1 MKSEPQASEA
11 GRAKSGALALAALGV
26 VFGDIGTS
34 PLYALQAAFSPHD
47 HLRVT
52 EANVVGILSLFFWSL
67 IVVVTVKYVLFVMR
81 ADNRG
86 EGGVMA
92 LMALAGRRAGGRERS
107 VVLLLGLIGVAL
119 FYGDGVITP
128 AISVLSAIEG
138 TQVASPSVH
147 QFVLPLT
154 LIVLTLL
161 FAFQHKGTGRIG
173 SAFGPIMLVWFL
185 TIAVLGA
192 HGIARNP
199 AALRAV
205 DPLNAISYVDRQ
217 PWVAFVSLGA
227 IVLCITGVEA
237 LYADM
242 GHFGRIPIA
251 TAWLVVALPSLTL
264 CYFGQ
269 GALMLHDPRS
279 AANPFFHLTGPS
291 LTIPLVVL
299 ATVATVIASQA
310 VISGAF
316 SLSQQAVQLG
326 YLPRLTIRHTSE
338 EMRGQIYLPAV
349 NWLLYVA
356 IVGVVLGFGSSASLA
371 AAYGIAVTGTMATT
385 SVLAYIVTRR
395 LWGWPTWLGLLVV
408 APLLAIDLTFFASNL
423 LKVHHGG
430 WFPLLLGGAL
440 FVLMRT
446 WNWGRETVTD
456 KRIAEEGPLREFLA
470 RLDQHTPALVTVP
483 GTAVYLSSS
492 TATTPLALRIN
503 AEHNRIRHEQIV
515 IFRSEILDVP
525 HVGDEDR
532 CAIDGLDD
540 PSDRI
545 VLVTARFG
553 YRDRPDV
560 PAALQLAANQTPE
573 LRNLDDATYFLSR
586 ITIHPTAQGGITMWR
601 KRLFSA
607 LARTAS
613 SPTEYFQL
621 PADRVVAIG
630 TQIPI

>member
-1 MKSEPQASEA
+1 MRPKPVRAGEA
-11 GRAKSGALALAALGV
+11 RAKLGVLALGALGV

-34 PLYALQAAFSPHD
+34 PLYALQAAFSPAD
-47 HLRVT
+47 NLRVSH
-52 EANVVGILSLFFWSL
+52 ANVLGILSLFFWSL
-67 IVVVTVKYVLFVMR
+67 IVVVTVKYVFFVMR
-81 ADNRG
+81 ADNHG

-92 LMALAGRRAGGRERS
+92 LMALAGRRAVGRQRAA
-107 VVLLLGLIGVAL
+107 VLLLGLVGVAL

-138 TQVASPSVH
+138 TQVVDPGVH
-147 QFVLPLT
+147 SFVVPLT
-154 LIVLTLL
+154 LVVLTLL
-161 FAFQHKGTGRIG
+161 FAFQRQGTGRLG

-192 HGIARNP
+192 RGVARNP
-199 AALRAV
+199 SVLRAV
-205 DPLNAISYVDRQ
+205 DPLEAVSYIGRQ
-217 PWVAFVSLGA
+217 PWIAFVSLGA
-227 IVLCITGVEA
+227 VVLCITGVEA

-251 TAWLVVALPSLTL
+251 TAWLAVALPSLLL

-269 GALMLHDPRS
+269 GALILHDPRT
-279 AANPFFHLTGPS
+279 AANPFFHLTGHS
-291 LTIPLVVL
+291 LTLPLVVL

-316 SLSQQAVQLG
+316 SLTQQAIQLG
-326 YLPRLTIRHTSE
+326 YLPRMSIRHTSE
-338 EMRGQIYLPAV
+338 DVRGQIYLPAI

-356 IVGVVLGFGSSASLA
+356 IVGIVLGFGSSASLA
-371 AAYGIAVTGTMATT
+371 AAYGIAVTGTMGTT
-385 SVLAYIVTRR
+385 SVLAYIVARR
-395 LWGWPTWLGLLVV
+395 LWRWPTWLALLVV
-408 APLLAIDLTFFASNL
+408 GPLLAIDLTFFGSNL

-446 WNWGRETVTD
+446 WNRGRKTVTER
-456 KRIAEEGPLREFLA
+456 RIAEEGPLREFIT
-470 RLDQHTPALVTVP
+470 RLGRYTPPLQTVP
-483 GTAVYLSSS
+483 GTAIYLTSS
-492 TATTPLALRIN
+492 TDTTPLALRIN
-503 AEHNRIRHEQIV
+503 VEHNHIRHEQIV
-515 IFRSEILDVP
+515 IFRAEILDVP
-525 HVGDEDR
+525 HVSDDQR
-532 CAIDGLDD
+532 CAIDDLED
-540 PSDRI
+540 PTDRI

-560 PAALQLAANQTPE
+560 PAALRLAASQTHE

-586 ITIHPTAQGGITMWR
+586 ITIRPARRGGMAMWR

-607 LARTAS
+607 LARSAS

-621 PADRVVAIG
+621 PDDQVVALG
-630 TQIPI
+630 SQILI